1 MKKLNVTLLIDEE
14 KLLDEA
20 DMDDFAEAFSL
31 EMEQLRDSGICLE
44 SWELMQLISL
54 VTRNYSG
61 ICMYGVVY
69 GRQPVIHL
77 LFMWQLWQ
85 V

>member
-1 MKKLNVTLLIDEE
+1 MKKLSVTLLIDEE

-44 SWELMQLISL
+44 SWECADWY
-54 VTRNYSG
+54 TD
-61 ICMYGVVY
+61 
-69 GRQPVIHL
+69 
-77 LFMWQLWQ
+77 
-85 V
+85 